1 MTKTVK
7 IFDIDYLI
15 NSDYTDDDL
24 YHLFATKSLTYSL
37 IVAQFKL
44 AGYKETVKDIKT
56 VVKKKHWQYKY
67 FFNDQQIADFEDKV
81 TKIYK
86 KVYQCSDAEA
96 LSRAQMFYVQYGF
109 SNIRIKNNKYT
120 NYLDE

>member
-1 MTKTVK
+1 MKNTLK
-7 IFDIDYLI
+7 IFDISYLI
-15 NSDYTDDDL
+15 NSDYNDDDL
-24 YHLFATKSLTYSL
+24 YYLFTTNSLLYSL

-44 AGYKETVKDIKT
+44 GGYKETVKEIKII
-56 VVKKKHWQYKY
+56 VKKKHWQYKY
-67 FFNDQQIADFEDKV
+67 FLNDQQISEFENNV
-81 TKIYK
+81 AKIYK

>member
-1 MTKTVK
+1 MTKPIK
-7 IFDIDYLI
+7 IFDLDYLVS
-15 NSDYTDDDL
+15 SDYTDDDL
-24 YHLFATKSLTYSL
+24 YHLFATKSLVYSL

-44 AGYKETVKDIKT
+44 GGYKESVKDVKIII
-56 VVKKKHWQYKY
+56 KKKHWQYKY
-67 FFNDQQIADFEDKV
+67 FLNDQQISEFEGKL

-86 KVYQCSDAEA
+86 KVYQCSNTEA

-109 SNIRIKNNKYT
+109 SNIRIKNSKYT

>member
-1 MTKTVK
+1 MKNTLK
-7 IFDIDYLI
+7 IFDISYLI
-15 NSDYTDDDL
+15 NSDYNDDDL
-24 YHLFATKSLTYSL
+24 YYLFTTNSLLYSL

-44 AGYKETVKDIKT
+44 GGYKETVKEIKII
-56 VVKKKHWQYKY
+56 VKKKHWQYKY
-67 FFNDQQIADFEDKV
+67 FLNDQQISEFENNV
-81 TKIYK
+81 AKIYK

-109 SNIRIKNNKYT
+109 SNIRIKNSKYT

>member
-1 MTKTVK
+1 MNKPSK
-7 IFDIDYLI
+7 IFDLDYLVS
-15 NSDYTDDDL
+15 SDYTDDDL
-24 YHLFATKSLTYSL
+24 YHLFATKSLVYSL

-44 AGYKETVKDIKT
+44 GGYKESVKEIKAI
-56 VVKKKHWQYKY
+56 VKKKHWQYKY
-67 FFNDQQIADFEDKV
+67 FLNDQQISEFEDKV

-86 KVYQCSDAEA
+86 KVYQCSNAEA

-109 SNIRIKNNKYT
+109 SNIRIKNSKYT

>member
-1 MTKTVK
+1 MTKSIK
-7 IFDIDYLI
+7 IFDISYLI

-24 YHLFATKSLTYSL
+24 YYLFATKSLLYSL

-44 AGYKETVKDIKT
+44 GDYKETLKEIKSII
-56 VVKKKHWQYKY
+56 KKKHWQYKY
-67 FFNDQQIADFEDKV
+67 FLNGQQISEFENNV
-81 TKIYK
+81 AKIYK
-86 KVYQCSDAEA
+86 KVYQCSNSEA

-109 SNIRIKNNKYT
+109 SNIRIKNSKYT